1 MYCINYKSMNKRKL
15 IFAVLLMAVFVFNI
29 KAQDSK
35 TVIIDQVV
43 AVVGIVGH

>member
-1 MYCINYKSMNKRKL
+1 MNKRKL

-43 AVVGIVGH
+43 DFIEFPVSEYDSSLH